1 MPGCCQ
7 WVSAYHAVSC
17 NNGIAPS
24 FAVGEE
30 VDMPQKAV
38 TGILFSEGRAVK
50 MLSVLALFTT
60 TCDMMLSNVS
70 SSGDVG

>member
-1 MPGCCQ
+1 
-7 WVSAYHAVSC
+7 
-17 NNGIAPS
+17 
-24 FAVGEE
+24 
-30 VDMPQKAV
+30 MPQKAV